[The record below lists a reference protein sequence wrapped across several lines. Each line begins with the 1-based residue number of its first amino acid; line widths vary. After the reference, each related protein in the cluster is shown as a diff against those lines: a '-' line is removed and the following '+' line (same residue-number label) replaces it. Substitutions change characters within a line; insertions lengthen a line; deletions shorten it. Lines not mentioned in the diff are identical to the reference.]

1 MNFCGNFDQKWTRLT
16 RETKKTEVKIFQKF
30 LFLSESTFVDKFYI
44 GGVTATVAQE
54 IGYKLTCKKN
64 NELVGWQNFLF
75 LFCFIY
81 LFF

>member
-54 IGYKLTCKKN
+54 IGYKLTCKKK
-64 NELVGWQNFLF
+64 Q
-75 LFCFIY
+75 
-81 LFF
+81 